1 MSTFVDT
8 SAFYA
13 MLVETEDGH
22 AAVAGAF
29 RKLAES
35 GNRLVTSNYV
45 LVETAALLQHRF
57 GLAAVHDFQ
66 QRIVPLLDVVW
77 LTERLH
83 RRAVERLFRTDRRGL
98 SLVDSSSFVVMDAE
112 GITQALALDRDF
124 VDQGYQV
131 LPRQ

>member
-1 MSTFVDT
+1 
-8 SAFYA
+8 

-22 AAVAGAF
+22 AAVADAF
-29 RKLAES
+29 RELAES

-45 LVETAALLQHRF
+45 LVETAALLQHHF
-57 GLAAVHDFQ
+57 GLAAVRDFQ

-124 VDQGYQV
+124 VDRGYQI